1 MQAFKFKVLQ
11 YQVIAVHVDKAS
23 IAMKRKSYGVLWDE

>member
-11 YQVIAVHVDKAS
+11 CQVIAVHVEQAP
-23 IAMKRKSYGVLWDE
+23 IAMKRKGYGVLWDE